1 MAVSTFERD
10 TAAANPC
17 NRRSS
22 SRQSCS
28 PPVLQPLRPQLA
40 VSTAVF
46 RDGKVLLASRM
57 AAPSLGLFSLP
68 GGRVEYGETLE
79 EAALREL
86 DEEVKVRAG
95 IVGFAD
101 HVEIRDLDEDGALRF
116 HGFVCVFAARWL
128 SGEPQTGPEA
138 GEIIWA
144 DQAAIAALPTTHRLA
159 EVVARAASLL

>member
-1 MAVSTFERD
+1 MTEA
-10 TAAANPC
+10 
-17 NRRSS
+17 
-22 SRQSCS
+22 
-28 PPVLQPLRPQLA
+28 PPRRPQIA

-86 DEEVKVRAG
+86 DEEVKVKAR
-95 IVGFAD
+95 IVGFID
-101 HVEIRDLDEDGALRF
+101 HVEIRDFDEAGHLRF

-138 GEIIWA
+138 GEIVWA
-144 DQAAIAALPTTHRLA
+144 DQETIAALPTTHRLA
-159 EVVARAASLL
+159 EVVAKAAAIVEGA